1 MVQSIPTAKLTVE
14 NGILY
19 LDTPVELGGVQ
30 LSLNAPEEVCFVPQK
45 PLENRE
51 FVNYKDN
58 EGLTDQLMSFSVAG
72 HAIPAGRQAIVYIG
86 DASLVDVVLS
96 DKWGCPV
103 NVEYSSVTGIV
114 NVNSKVTDSRSEIY
128 DLSGRRVTKPSK
140 GIYIINGKKV
150 VY

>member
-1 MVQSIPTAKLTVE
+1 M
-14 NGILY
+14 N
-19 LDTPVELGGVQ
+19 
-30 LSLNAPEEVCFVPQK
+30 F
-45 PLENRE
+45 
-51 FVNYKDN
+51 KDN

-72 HAIPAGRQAIVYIG
+72 QAIPAGRQALVYIG

-96 DKWGCPV
+96 DKWGRPV
-103 NVEYSSVTGIV
+103 YVEYNNATGIV
-114 NVNSKVTDSRSEIY
+114 NVNNKTKVKSSEIY